1 MCDEVSPFCRGKR
14 KRRLV
19 ICVDS
24 CGFVLCSSDE
34 IQTLSVEAGIPECW
48 GCFHFV
54 SLWHSTCLHDLVGIL
69 NA

>member
-19 ICVDS
+19 ICVGS

-34 IQTLSVEAGIPECW
+34 IQFLSVEA
-48 GCFHFV
+48 FL
-54 SLWHSTCLHDLVGIL
+54 SVGVAFIS
-69 NA
+69 